1 MAQGPIDY
9 TRGFAAASPLGGAF
23 EAMQA
28 GARFG
33 ALEQQRN
40 VFQQQQMALE
50 QEMQAARAEQER
62 RGQINAEVEQL
73 LRNPFAT
80 SADYQRLVALTPKD
94 QSKAIQDAWAARSA
108 EEKANILT
116 LTGQIESALASNKPE
131 IAQRLLNERADAE
144 ANSGRPGESRQ
155 WRTWA
160 EIAQGSPDAMRV
172 VLGRI
177 LATVE
182 GGGAVLDN
190 IEKVRAGQRAQE
202 AFGPEQRK
210 RTADAILAELKSK
223 NEPARFGAELGLTEA
238 QTAQAR
244 AATAAHAAARQASEA
259 TRTAAEAEARRISE
273 GVVPPEK
280 RPEAEGKLRGEYR
293 TATTVYQDVRNSFG
307 RVQAAQDTAVGDLS
321 LIFGY
326 MKMLDPGSV
335 VREGEFATAQN
346 AAGVP
351 ERILN
356 VYNRVRSG
364 ERLTENQRGS
374 FKKQAEDL
382 FNVAANDERR
392 VRDGISRIARNYGL
406 NTDNIFIDAQPSAP
420 AAPERPAAPPPA
432 VRPSAAPAAPVRGP
446 VAAGTINRAPGQGG
460 AAPATRNVV
469 VDF

>member
-1 MAQGPIDY
+1 MPEKQREGLINVFNARTKTQQENDLRFAGQVEAALAGGNPAIAQQLI
-9 TRGFAAASPLGGAF
+9 TERAAA
-23 EAMQA
+23 
-28 GARFG
+28 
-33 ALEQQRN
+33 
-40 VFQQQQMALE
+40 
-50 QEMQAARAEQER
+50 ER
-62 RGQINAEVEQL
+62 
-73 LRNPFAT
+73 
-80 SADYQRLVALTPKD
+80 
-94 QSKAIQDAWAARSA
+94 
-108 EEKANILT
+108 
-116 LTGQIESALASNKPE
+116 
-131 IAQRLLNERADAE
+131 
-144 ANSGRPGESRQ
+144 NSGREDQARGYE
-155 WRTWA
+155 TWA
-160 EIAQGSPDAMRV
+160 QIAQSSPDALRV
-172 VLGRI
+172 VVGNI
-177 LATVE
+177 LATLP
-182 GGGAVLDN
+182 GGGAVLES
-190 IEKVRAGQRAQE
+190 IGKVRGEARAAQ
-202 AFGPEQRK
+202 AFEPEQRR
-210 RTADAILAELKSK
+210 RTADAILSELKAK

-244 AATAAHAAARQASEA
+244 AATAAHAAARQASDA
-259 TRTAAEAEARRISE
+259 NRAAAEADARRISA

-420 AAPERPAAPPPA
+420 AAPERPAAPSPA
-432 VRPSAAPAAPVRGP
+432 GRPSAAPAAPVRGP

-460 AAPATRNVV
+460 AAPTQRNVV

>member
-62 RGQINAEVEQL
+62 RAQLAADIDAALANPNSTRADFDRLALRAGEKPGNALIEAFKARTAEQQNNDLTFIGQ
-73 LRNPFAT
+73 
-80 SADYQRLVALTPKD
+80 
-94 QSKAIQDAWAARSA
+94 ARSA
-108 EEKANILT
+108 
-116 LTGQIESALASNKPE
+116 LAAGKPE
-131 IAQRLLNERADAE
+131 ITMQLIEERANA
-144 ANSGRPGESRQ
+144 ARNSGREGDARA
-155 WRTWA
+155 WDTWA
-160 EIAQGSPDAMRV
+160 TIIRNAPDAAAETLDRM
-172 VLGRI
+172 LAI
-177 LATVE
+177 LPN
-182 GGGAVLDN
+182 GGAVLEN
-190 IEKVRAGQRAQE
+190 IGRARGEARAAQ
-202 AFGPEQRK
+202 AFEPEQRR
-210 RTADAILAELKSK
+210 RTADAILSELKAK

-244 AATAAHAAARQASEA
+244 AATDAHAAARQASEA
-259 TRTAAEAEARRISE
+259 TRTAAEAEARRISA

-293 TATTVYQDVRNSFG
+293 TATAVYQDVRNSFG
-307 RVQAAQDTAVGDLS
+307 RVLAAQDTAVGDLS

-356 VYNRVRSG
+356 IYNRVRTG
-364 ERLTENQRGS
+364 QRLSADQRGA

-382 FNVAANDERR
+382 FNVAATDERR
-392 VRDGISRIARNYGL
+392 VRDGISRIATNYGL
-406 NTDNIFIDAQPSAP
+406 NTDNIFIDTQPSAP
-420 AAPERPAAPPPA
+420 SAPGAPAAPPPA
-432 VRPSAAPAAPVRGP
+432 GGPSAAPAASARGP
-446 VAAGTINRAPGQGG
+446 VAAGAINRAPGQGG
-460 AAPATRNVV
+460 AAPTQRNIEVS
-469 VDF
+469 F

>member
-1 MAQGPIDY
+1 LALGPIDY

-40 VFQQQQMALE
+40 VLQQAQMAQE
-50 QEMQAARAEQER
+50 QQMQAAQAEQER
-62 RGQINAEVEQL
+62 QRQLAVAVDSLIQNPNATRADFDRLSVLMPEKQREGLINVFNARTKTQQENDLRFAGQVE
-73 LRNPFAT
+73 A
-80 SADYQRLVALTPKD
+80 ALVGG
-94 QSKAIQDAWAARSA
+94 
-108 EEKANILT
+108 N
-116 LTGQIESALASNKPE
+116 PE
-131 IAQRLLNERADAE
+131 IAQQLITERAAAE
-144 ANSGRPGESRQ
+144 RNSGREDQARGYE
-155 WRTWA
+155 TWA
-160 EIAQGSPDAMRV
+160 QIAQSSPDALRV
-172 VLGRI
+172 VVGNI
-177 LATVE
+177 LATLP
-182 GGGAVLDN
+182 GGGAVLES
-190 IEKVRAGQRAQE
+190 IGKVRGEARAAQ

-223 NEPARFGAELGLTEA
+223 NEPARFGAELGLTQA
-238 QTAQAR
+238 QTQQAV
-244 AATAAHAAARQASEA
+244 AATAAHAAARRASDA
-259 TRTAAEAEARRISE
+259 NRAAAEADARRISE

-335 VREGEFATAQN
+335 VRENEFATAQN

-432 VRPSAAPAAPVRGP
+432 GRPSAAPAAPVRGP

-460 AAPATRNVV
+460 AAPTQRNIEVSL
-469 VDF
+469 

>member
-1 MAQGPIDY
+1 
-9 TRGFAAASPLGGAF
+9 
-23 EAMQA
+23 
-28 GARFG
+28 
-33 ALEQQRN
+33 
-40 VFQQQQMALE
+40 
-50 QEMQAARAEQER
+50 
-62 RGQINAEVEQL
+62 
-73 LRNPFAT
+73 
-80 SADYQRLVALTPKD
+80 
-94 QSKAIQDAWAARSA
+94 
-108 EEKANILT
+108 
-116 LTGQIESALASNKPE
+116 
-131 IAQRLLNERADAE
+131 
-144 ANSGRPGESRQ
+144 
-155 WRTWA
+155 
-160 EIAQGSPDAMRV
+160 
-172 VLGRI
+172 
-177 LATVE
+177 
-182 GGGAVLDN
+182 
-190 IEKVRAGQRAQE
+190 
-202 AFGPEQRK
+202 
-210 RTADAILAELKSK
+210 
-223 NEPARFGAELGLTEA
+223 
-238 QTAQAR
+238 
-244 AATAAHAAARQASEA
+244 
-259 TRTAAEAEARRISE
+259 
-273 GVVPPEK
+273 
-280 RPEAEGKLRGEYR
+280 
-293 TATTVYQDVRNSFG
+293 VRNSFG